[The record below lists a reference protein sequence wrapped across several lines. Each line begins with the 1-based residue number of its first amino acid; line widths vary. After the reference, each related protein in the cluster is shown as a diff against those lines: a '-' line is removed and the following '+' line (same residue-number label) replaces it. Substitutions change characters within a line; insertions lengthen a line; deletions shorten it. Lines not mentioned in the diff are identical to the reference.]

1 MPHHPRIHQ
10 SIQFLSGLLFF
21 FFLSSCQPE
30 KAPKL
35 VTPSDGDTIVT
46 NTPVLAWEPVE
57 CEGQEIWI
65 NGEKMDSVGPHV
77 SSYVPFPLSF
87 GENEWR
93 VVRIK
98 DRGEIA
104 GHPQTFV
111 VDDRPLAPLPEHSKL
126 LRHGW
131 RVQSA
136 FQAEEGGEVLSTGE
150 ASLDDWHETSLPATA
165 LTALVRNGVYPNPY
179 IGKNN
184 MQIPDINDD
193 FNEEHDLLKYS
204 HIEGENPWEKPYWYV
219 NSFSIDEAAEGK
231 KTWLNFNELNY
242 RAELWLNGEMIA
254 DTSEMVGMERPF
266 RFDVTDMV
274 HADEENHVAVAVWPV
289 DVPGE
294 PGVPPLEPFGDP
306 GVNMG
311 DGNIGRNY
319 TKWDAVGWDWQPAIR
334 DRDMGLTEDVYLEFT
349 DDIALKDVYITSE
362 PDLPDA
368 GFADMVISGKLV
380 NYSTRALEGELRGDI
395 IFGKDTTS
403 FTVPFSLEEDGE
415 ESFFLDK
422 DEVEQLRIEDPK
434 LWWPSGYGEPN
445 LYEVRLKAE
454 TQSGDVAVFEDNHG
468 IREVETRVEGSRIFT
483 VNGKDIFMKGGNWV
497 LDMTLNW
504 PASRYEEEILMTKH
518 ANLNTLRVWGPTGV
532 APQAFYEAA
541 DKHGI
546 LIWQDFLNDYWG
558 TFENS
563 KGYQPDRD
571 LYETISA
578 GIVKRYRNHP
588 SLFMWCGGNE
598 GVNPREDLL
607 VNEVLAE
614 HDQRSGRFYLKS
626 SNDYGL
632 HGGGPYHSIRP
643 DEFFGHP
650 KLHGFSSEIGASG
663 VPVIESIRRFIPE
676 VGQNKENDH
685 FPVDGKWAYHDA
697 ANFPG
702 DDLRK
707 FTALDDIIRED
718 YGGPETLDQQGV
730 ENYFA
735 KAQFQNYDAYRSAI
749 GAIIRQMWNNSTGM
763 LFWKSNSSWPSLV
776 WQLYDWYQQ
785 PHAGYFG
792 AKEAF
797 SPFNVQLNRDDRS
810 VSVINTQYTPYQDVK
825 ITATL
830 YDQSAEEL
838 WKETE
843 QWDVGEN
850 TVVDT
855 DIRVPEKKELVFLRL
870 KAEDA
875 GGEGLSDN
883 FYWLHPDHDFSGLKD
898 VPSPEL
904 ETSVETG
911 AESGAYQVKVTNH
924 GDGIS
929 LLTRLKMVDARTGQ
943 EILPVLW
950 SDNFISVLPG
960 ESCELQVVF
969 PRGEYAGDMTLE
981 AQPFN
986 AIRE

>member
-1 MPHHPRIHQ
+1 MQHQPNIQQSVRI
-10 SIQFLSGLLFF
+10 LSGLLFLILF
-21 FFLSSCQPE
+21 ASCQSE
-30 KAPKL
+30 DAPKL
-35 VTPSDGDTIVT
+35 VTPSDGDTIAT

-57 CEGQEIWI
+57 CDWQEIWI
-65 NGEKMDSVGPHV
+65 NQVKVDSVGPEV
-77 SSYVPFPLSF
+77 SSYVPFPLSY

-98 DRGEIA
+98 DRAEIA
-104 GHPQTFV
+104 GYPQEFV
-111 VDDRPLAPLPEHSKL
+111 VDDRPLAPLPEKSQL
-126 LRHGW
+126 LRHDW
-131 RVQSA
+131 RVRSA
-136 FQAEEGGEVLSTGE
+136 FQTEEGGEVLSTEE
-150 ASLDDWHETSLPATA
+150 ASLNDWHETSLPATA

-193 FNEEHDLLKYS
+193 FNEEHDLLQYS

-219 NSFSIDEAAEGK
+219 KSFAIDEAEEGK
-231 KTWLNFNELNY
+231 KTWLTFNELNY
-242 RAELWLNGEMIA
+242 RAELWLNGEMLA
-254 DTSEMVGMERPF
+254 DTSEMVGMERQF
-266 RFDVTDMV
+266 RFDVTDLV
-274 HADEENHVAVAVWPV
+274 RTEEENHLAVAVYPV

-294 PGVPPLEPFGDP
+294 PGVPPVEPFGDP

-319 TKWDAVGWDWQPAIR
+319 AKWDAVGWDWQPAIR

-349 DDIALKDVYITSE
+349 DDIEMEDVYITSD

-380 NYSTRALEGELRGDI
+380 NHSSQSREGDLNGDV
-395 IFGKDTTS
+395 IFDGDTTS
-403 FTVPFSLEEDGE
+403 FTVPFSIEAGE
-415 ESFFLDK
+415 KESFSLEK
-422 DEVEQLRIEDPK
+422 DEVKQLRIDDPK
-434 LWWPSGYGEPN
+434 LWWPVGYGEPN
-445 LYEVRLKAE
+445 LYKVRLTAK
-454 TQSGDVAVFEDNHG
+454 TQSGDVAVFEENHG

-504 PASRYEEEILMTKH
+504 PASRYEEEILMTKN

-532 APQAFYEAA
+532 PPKLFYEAA

-558 TFENS
+558 TFENES
-563 KGYQPDRD
+563 GYQPDRD
-571 LYETISA
+571 LYETISS

-607 VNEVLAE
+607 VNEVLGE
-614 HDQRSGRFYLKS
+614 HDQRSGRFYLKAS
-626 SNDYGL
+626 DNHGL

-643 DEFFGHP
+643 DEFFGHS

-676 VGQNKENDH
+676 VGQNAESDH
-685 FPVDGKWAYHDA
+685 FPVDGTWAYHDA

-718 YGGPETLDQQGV
+718 YGGPETKDQQGV

-749 GAIIRQMWNNSTGM
+749 GAITRQMWDNSTGM
-763 LFWKSNSSWPSLV
+763 LLWKSNSSWPSLV

-785 PHAGYFG
+785 PHAGFYG

-797 SPFNVQLNRDDRS
+797 SPFNVQLNRDDYS
-810 VSVINTQYTPYQDVK
+810 VSIINTQYTSYQDVEV
-825 ITATL
+825 TATL

-838 WKETE
+838 WQESGE
-843 QWDVGEN
+843 HSVGE
-850 TVVDT
+850 
-855 DIRVPEKKELVFLRL
+855 
-870 KAEDA
+870 
-875 GGEGLSDN
+875 
-883 FYWLHPDHDFSGLKD
+883 
-898 VPSPEL
+898 
-904 ETSVETG
+904 
-911 AESGAYQVKVTNH
+911 
-924 GDGIS
+924 
-929 LLTRLKMVDARTGQ
+929 
-943 EILPVLW
+943 
-950 SDNFISVLPG
+950 
-960 ESCELQVVF
+960 
-969 PRGEYAGDMTLE
+969 
-981 AQPFN
+981 
-986 AIRE
+986 